1 MSRAIVTNSH
11 DPVNPFNKFKSKV
24 KAYAQAVKADSFQC
38 YNDGDQYVA
47 YVKSDR
53 PVTIYGRPGS
63 LQIQVRFAN
72 DIHATHMVII

>member
-1 MSRAIVTNSH
+1 MSKTIVTKKT
-11 DPVNPFNKFKSKV
+11 DPVNPFNMFKARV
-24 KAYAQAVKADSFQC
+24 KKYAKAVNASSFQC
-38 YNDGDQYVA
+38 FNDIDRYVA

-72 DIHATHMVII
+72 DINSTHMVIM